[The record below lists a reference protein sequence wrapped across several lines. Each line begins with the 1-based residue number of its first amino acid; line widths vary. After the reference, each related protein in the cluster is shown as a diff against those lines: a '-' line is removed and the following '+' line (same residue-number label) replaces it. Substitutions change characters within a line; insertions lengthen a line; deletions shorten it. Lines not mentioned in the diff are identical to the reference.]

1 MKGIIGAITGDVIGS
16 TREFY
21 PIKTKD
27 FELFTPYSR
36 VTDDSILTLAVAN
49 WLCEDKNSQ
58 DVLIKNLQYFGNRYP
73 DAGYGSSFGGWLV
86 QESPKPYDSW
96 ANGSAMRV
104 SPCAW
109 VAESLEEA
117 NDLAMKRF
125 KIENE
130 YEFSKDNLE
139 NRNEMKIKD
148 LKRDIKIFKGKIKK
162 KRRIIKEFQKFC
174 NEFSIKYQMYINNNN
189 INNQI

>member
-1 MKGIIGAITGDVIGS
+1 MKGIIGAITGDIIGS

-109 VAESLEEA
+109 VADEGIS
-117 NDLAMKRF
+117 MC
-125 KIENE
+125 
-130 YEFSKDNLE
+130 
-139 NRNEMKIKD
+139 M
-148 LKRDIKIFKGKIKK
+148 G
-162 KRRIIKEFQKFC
+162 C
-174 NEFSIKYQMYINNNN
+174 
-189 INNQI
+189 

>member
-58 DVLIKNLQYFGNRYP
+58 DVLIKNLQYFGNRYL

-104 SPCAW
+104 SAVGW
-109 VAESLEEA
+109 YANSLENAELIA
-117 NDLAMKRF
+117 KATAEVENHWYGARF
-125 KIENE
+125 EPVLGKLIE
-130 YEFSKDNLE
+130 
-139 NRNEMKIKD
+139 M
-148 LKRDIKIFKGKIKK
+148 LK
-162 KRRIIKEFQKFC
+162 
-174 NEFSIKYQMYINNNN
+174 
-189 INNQI
+189 